1 MPRKFHRRTGRR
13 SPRPAHVVGW
23 LAALGMVMPATRL
36 VAQDTVR
43 VAQDSMPVA
52 QDSLPKTH
60 TVRKGDT
67 LWDLAHHY
75 LHDPFLW
82 PGIYRLNTDVV
93 EDPHWIYP
101 GEVLRIAPADNI
113 AAVPAMDTPLPE
125 APFDSTG
132 TALSDSARGGAADS
146 SDALA
151 QGPQQPSMAENEDS
165 EHRPLFPERRARSVA
180 EILKAYTHQPYRPL
194 RRSEFYSSGFLTENQ
209 RMPYG
214 RVIGPV
220 TPQQIKAANSRAN
233 ALPYTS
239 ISLDAPSGATYAVGD
254 SLLLL
259 QVGGEIDPYGR
270 VIVPTGV
277 AVVTEAVDEHYVAQI
292 VSTYG

>member
-67 LWDLAHHY
+67 LWDLAQHY

-101 GEVLRIAPADNI
+101 GEILRIAPVDNV
-113 AAVPAMDTPLPE
+113 AAVPTMDTPVPQVE
-125 APFDSTG
+125 GDSSSL
-132 TALSDSARGGAADS
+132 AADSARGSGADS
-146 SDALA
+146 TDALA
-151 QGPQQPSMAENEDS
+151 RGPQQPSMAES
-165 EHRPLFPERRARSVA
+165 EAEQGPLFPERKPQKVSD
-180 EILKAYTHQPYRPL
+180 ILKAYTHQAYRPL

-209 RMPYG
+209 RLPYG
-214 RVIGPV
+214 RVAGPV

-239 ISLDAPSGATYAVGD
+239 ISLEAPSGATYAVGD

-270 VIVPTGV
+270 VIVPTGI
-277 AVVTEAVDEHYVAQI
+277 AVVTQTVDEHYVAKI